1 MSSLCSITSTFYEAI
16 LFDGVLWKKIKFIIF
31 SLDIEN
37 SYSMLISWCFIPI
50 TKLCALAKL
59 LF

>member
-1 MSSLCSITSTFYEAI
+1 MSSLCSITCTFYEAI
-16 LFDGVLWKKIKFIIF
+16 LFDGVLWKKIKFVIF

-50 TKLCALAKL
+50 IKLCALAKL